1 MFFDDFFGL
10 LRSFDH
16 EGYERVQDYYDG
28 YELVR
33 ENSGK
38 RGSGRGAGGGPF
50 NRLTFSS
57 SSNRSNKKTD
67 PGYETVRDPVPRP
80 PLPRMTSHPGLQQ
93 EPPYAQVEK
102 YEDQSEE
109 GYETIPDNAR
119 MLNSDRIP
127 SEPGYETV
135 PTSSGLSENN
145 RLRSS
150 AADPG
155 YETVPTP
162 HRGIDPGYETVPN
175 QPSTV
180 IRRSSGSGI
189 DPGYETVPNEIE
201 RHRTAAPDPGYE
213 MVQTKAEPGYE
224 TVSYE
229 QPKYQASSSSSMHHH
244 HHSNSLNATTVNV
257 VHMSVRKT
265 NSDPPVNAPPMLLP
279 RSGHHPSNP
288 NSKWNNRTL
297 ENNSSVVVIEHKT
310 KAVNNNFEVLDTTS
324 TIAAP
329 STTST
334 ERERDAKRSS
344 NNEIQS
350 HIFV

>member
-135 PTSSGLSENN
+135 PTASGLSENN

-229 QPKYQASSSSSMHHH
+229 QPKYQASSSSMHH

>member
-229 QPKYQASSSSSMHHH
+229 QPKYQASSSSMHHH

>member
-1 MFFDDFFGL
+1 MIL
-10 LRSFDH
+10 LWGFRSFDH

-28 YELVR
+28 YELLR
-33 ENSGK
+33 ENSSK
-38 RGSGRGAGGGPF
+38 RGSGRGGDRGPF

-67 PGYETVRDPVPRP
+67 PGYETVRDPASPRP
-80 PLPRMTSHPGLQQ
+80 PLPRMTSHPGLQP

-119 MLNSDRIP
+119 MGLNSERIS

-135 PTSSGLSENN
+135 PTPI
-145 RLRSS
+145 R
-150 AADPG
+150 DQ
-155 YETVPTP
+155 
-162 HRGIDPGYETVPN
+162 HRIGIDPGYETVPN
-175 QPSTV
+175 QGST
-180 IRRSSGSGI
+180 IIRSSGGSGI
-189 DPGYETVPNEIE
+189 DPGYETVPNEIGL
-201 RHRTAAPDPGYE
+201 HRTAAPDPGYE

-229 QPKYQASSSSSMHHH
+229 QPNYQASSTSSSMHHH
-244 HHSNSLNATTVNV
+244 HHSNSLNTSTVNV

-265 NSDPPVNAPPMLLP
+265 NSDPPVNAPTPVLAPPMLLP

-288 NSKWNNRTL
+288 NSKWNNTSRTL

-310 KAVNNNFEVLDTTS
+310 KAVNNNFEVLDTT
-324 TIAAP
+324 A
-329 STTST
+329 TTST
-334 ERERDAKRSS
+334 TTKEREREEAKRSS